1 MDIHKPKPW
10 RGVREFLKEYLI
22 TFIGVLTALGFEEGV
37 QWLHWRS
44 AVGEARAALRQE
56 VAANATLALVDRQ
69 QSACILAKLGDY
81 KAWAQGGPRPNI
93 TARLLAPTSTVW
105 DITKAGQMASHMP
118 VKEQLA
124 YAGFY
129 ANVANLQNVIQSQRA
144 ATARLVGYAQK
155 TSFTP
160 DEAARFSQ
168 DRSETGAW
176 YRAVLNNDEYL
187 LAAAKALGVT
197 PNAPPAQTRQRLAN
211 LCAPTPAQ
219 AR

>member
-10 RGVREFLKEYLI
+10 HGWREFLKEYLI
-22 TFIGVLTALGFEEGV
+22 IFIGVLTALGFEEGV

-69 QSACILAKLGDY
+69 QSACILAKLGDDTV
-81 KAWAQGGPRPNI
+81 WAQGAPRPNI
-93 TARLLAPTSTVW
+93 DARLLAPTSTVW
-105 DITKAGQMASHMP
+105 DLTKAGQMASHMP

-144 ATARLVGYAQK
+144 VSARLVGWAEK

-160 DEAARFSQ
+160 DEVARFSQ
-168 DRSETGAW
+168 DRSEMGAW
-176 YRAVLNNDEYL
+176 YRGVLNNDGFL

-197 PNAPPAQTRQRLAN
+197 PNPLPAQTRQRLAD
-211 LCAPTPAQ
+211 LCAPTS
-219 AR
+219 